1 MDELAAALAPLAG
14 RVCDAHVHLGPSDP
28 WIPELDPSGQ
38 LVDMDDALSP
48 LGTERT
54 LVFPNPSTHTYPER
68 NRELARAARER
79 DDLIPFGR
87 VDPRHPDAV
96 AHVEEAG
103 QLGLVG
109 IKLHPVVECFR
120 PDHPELADVFER
132 VQDLGLALAFH
143 TGAGFASPKYLT
155 KLAGGPTPLI
165 LCHLSRACLPLLKK
179 RNVYVDTSG
188 ASVRLIA
195 EAVRA
200 SPRRVLYGSDHPY
213 LDARIELAKV
223 LAAVPRGRARRLVL
237 AGNLDRLF
245 RSKGK

>member
-1 MDELAAALAPLAG
+1 M
-14 RVCDAHVHLGPSDP
+14 
-28 WIPELDPSGQ
+28 PELDPSGS
-38 LVDMDDALSP
+38 LADMDAALSS
-48 LGTERT
+48 LGTQRA

-79 DDLIPFGR
+79 DNLIPFGR
-87 VDPRHPDAV
+87 VDPRHPDAI
-96 AHVEEAG
+96 AHVEEVG
-103 QLGLVG
+103 RLGLVG

-132 VQDLGLALAFH
+132 ARDLDLALAFH
-143 TGAGFASPKYLT
+143 TGAGFASPKYLN

-165 LCHLSRACLPLLKK
+165 LCHLSRGCLPLLKK
-179 RNVYVDTSG
+179 RNVYADTSN
-188 ASVRLIA
+188 ASVSVIT

-237 AGNLDRLF
+237 SGNLERVF
-245 RSKGK
+245 RSVR